1 MSENNSSVFNAAKIA
16 DFFVTEYYSRL
27 KKDPSTLY
35 ELYHD
40 SGCLTW
46 VGNRGDVLM
55 DNLSASQSVIRA
67 ETKERIRSAIDL
79 LELKNCTTYVE
90 VLECSKSINNS
101 LCIMAKG
108 RMYVSD
114 GGENIGRGFVQS
126 FLLTE
131 IRPRWYFI
139 RNDCLI
145 FLDSRLPL
153 LENSQCPKK
162 FSDAENPRS
171 VGAALGGMT
180 TAKKPNANGGDS
192 NSLQVSGGPIKEQ
205 QRSNITA
212 SKVDK
217 NDGLPAQSDGNPAYD
232 GDSELKNKK
241 ESPSETILK
250 SLNKKSAVESSKSS
264 LQDGSNSSDNALSC
278 PETRSKYDVTS
289 YAGKLMGNGV
299 KSTDTKVKGYAIPAS
314 NDDNK
319 NKIPVGIQQNAQS
332 KKSISYQKE
341 LKNKRKIFVHSIPS
355 NISDEQ
361 IRDAVQ
367 IQLKIHGGGYII
379 DIERAKVSGKQWGIL
394 ELDSEV
400 SCKALLANGLYLGGT
415 EIPIEKWKQPQH
427 SSSTHNTNRYAGKS
441 SNVSNGK
448 HAGSN
453 HQSNPNSRH

>member
-1 MSENNSSVFNAAKIA
+1 MSESNSNVCNAAKIA

-46 VGNRGDVLM
+46 VGNRGDLLM
-55 DNLSASQSVIRA
+55 DSLSVPQSVLRA

-108 RMYVSD
+108 RMYVND

-145 FLDSRLPL
+145 FLDSKLPL
-153 LENSQCPKK
+153 LENSQYSKK
-162 FSDAENPRS
+162 LNDVEHSS
-171 VGAALGGMT
+171 IGGAVSGMV
-180 TAKKPNANGGDS
+180 AFKKSNINGGELSSSQVS
-192 NSLQVSGGPIKEQ
+192 NSIKELQ
-205 QRSNITA
+205 QSNIITT
-212 SKVDK
+212 
-217 NDGLPAQSDGNPAYD
+217 NINRNGGLSNKDGNNLIETNSP
-232 GDSELKNKK
+232 ELKGEK
-241 ESPSETILK
+241 ESPSEAILK
-250 SLNKKSAVESSKSS
+250 SLNKNNVVDNKPSVEGKNNS
-264 LQDGSNSSDNALSC
+264 DNNAFNSS
-278 PETRSKYDVTS
+278 ETKLKYEVTS

-299 KSTDTKVKGYAIPAS
+299 RVANSKVKGYAIPAS
-314 NDDNK
+314 SDNGK
-319 NKIPVGIQQNAQS
+319 NRTSIATQQSNQS
-332 KKSISYQKE
+332 KKNTSYQKE
-341 LKNKRKIFVHSIPS
+341 VKNKRKIFVHSIPN

-367 IQLKIHGGGYII
+367 IQLKMHGGGYII

-400 SCKALLANGLYLGGT
+400 SCRTLLANGLYLGGI
-415 EIPIEKWKQPQH
+415 EVPIEKWKQLQH
-427 SSSTHNTNRYAGKS
+427 NSSTHNTSRYNGKTTTSNNKLTS
-441 SNVSNGK
+441 SNY
-448 HAGSN
+448 
-453 HQSNPNSRH
+453 QSNSNSRH